1 MAEWSA
7 CVKVYYKNAPEG
19 VMMIKYGIY
28 LELIAE
34 IL

>member
-1 MAEWSA
+1 
-7 CVKVYYKNAPEG
+7 VKVYYKNAPKG
-19 VMMIKYGIY
+19 AMMIRYGIY